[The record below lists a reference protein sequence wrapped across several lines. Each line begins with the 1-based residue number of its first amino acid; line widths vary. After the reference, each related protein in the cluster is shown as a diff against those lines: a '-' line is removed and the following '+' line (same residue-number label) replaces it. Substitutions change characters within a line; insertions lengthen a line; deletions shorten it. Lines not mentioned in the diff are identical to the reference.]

1 MSSTT
6 RRISENEI
14 KKLKEIQKLLERSN
28 IRMTQADLTQAMND
42 YILDHFNDFVSGLS
56 QKKKKSSKD
65 PLFDWLDTPISGTE
79 DTNSVEDHDVII

>member
-42 YILDHFNDFVSGLS
+42 YILDHFNDFVTGLS

-65 PLFDWLDTPISGTE
+65 PLFDWLDTLISGTE